1 MPEEYVSFEEAMKLT
16 EKSEDELKAFVQEKG
31 LRQFRDAGE
40 VKFRRDEFCE
50 AAGIDPGSLAAPPA
64 EEEDDDFLMFAEEEE
79 ESKSDTVSDTLD
91 LAEEIDTASGTVTA
105 EVTAAATMDVQEET
119 SATADELEFGEEDIF
134 ADESTTDIPEGDEIG
149 TGLAEM
155 DDLEILEDEDSSGSA
170 PSTGTAETAD
180 AGTALEELEGA
191 PEDLGVAVGDETGE
205 TEEEVPLEEDVA
217 LGEVAEV
224 EEEAEA
230 PAKRRAPRRRRP
242 AMATLAT
249 DAEESPI
256 WGILAGV
263 AAIVSLWVALT
274 VTDQL
279 IGKQWRDGTAI
290 HGINSV
296 QKLTK
301 PIRDV
306 ILEKFGTRQE

>member
-1 MPEEYVSFEEAMKLT
+1 MAEEYISFEEAMKLT
-16 EKSEDELKAFVQEKG
+16 EKSEDELKALVQEKG

-50 AAGIDPGSLAAPPA
+50 AAGIDPDSLAAPPA

-105 EVTAAATMDVQEET
+105 EVTGAATMDVQEET

-155 DDLEILEDEDSSGSA
+155 DDLEILDDEDSSGSA
-170 PSTGTAETAD
+170 PSTGETAGVG
-180 AGTALEELEGA
+180 AAVEELEAA
-191 PEDLGVAVGDETGE
+191 PEEFEAGVAADTGE
-205 TEEEVPLEEDVA
+205 TAEEVPLEEEVA

-242 AMATLAT
+242 AMAAS
-249 DAEESPI
+249 AAESEESPI

-263 AAIVSLWVALT
+263 AAIISLWVALT

-301 PIRDV
+301 PVRDFV
-306 ILEKFGTRQE
+306 LEKFGTRGS